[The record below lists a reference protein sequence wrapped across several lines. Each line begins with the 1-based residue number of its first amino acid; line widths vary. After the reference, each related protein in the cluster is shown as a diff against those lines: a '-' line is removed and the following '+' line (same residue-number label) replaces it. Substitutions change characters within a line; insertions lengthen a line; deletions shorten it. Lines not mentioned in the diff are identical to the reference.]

1 MQKGGTI
8 TKREKYSKYIA
19 TGLTAF
25 LVIGASLL
33 LFFLFYNIRSI
44 RAFLSNVVS
53 ILTPFIV
60 RRRDSL
66 SASPP
71 LYNLLLRNLD
81 DFFSEQNYTQK
92 ARALAVGLSD
102 FLSILFA
109 LLLF

>member
-1 MQKGGTI
+1 M
-8 TKREKYSKYIA
+8 
-19 TGLTAF
+19 
-25 LVIGASLL
+25 IGASLL

-60 RRRDSL
+60 GGVIAYLL
-66 SASPP
+66 SP

-81 DFFSEQNYTQK
+81 DFFQSRITPRK

-109 LLLF
+109 LLLLSGIIALRPGR